1 MCGSWYLGGLI
12 YSSLLCIMTFNSVI
26 SVFYFCLEDLSIA
39 ESGTVKSPITGLELI
54 YISKSNIS
62 LITFL

>member
-1 MCGSWYLGGLI
+1 MA
-12 YSSLLCIMTFNSVI
+12 FNSVI